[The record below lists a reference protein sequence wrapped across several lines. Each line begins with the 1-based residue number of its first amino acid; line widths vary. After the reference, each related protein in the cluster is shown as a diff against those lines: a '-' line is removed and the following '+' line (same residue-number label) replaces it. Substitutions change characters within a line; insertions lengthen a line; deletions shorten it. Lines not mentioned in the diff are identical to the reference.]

1 MIPQAVIE
9 LEKVGKHY
17 GSVEAVAGVSFSV
30 ERGAIVALLGPTGC
44 GKTTILRMIAG
55 LIEPSEGVVKI
66 GGRDMRGVRPYERSV
81 GLVFQDY
88 ALFPHMTVA
97 QNVGYGLKQRGH
109 SGEELSRRVWEMLM
123 LVRLERLAERHPS
136 ELSGGQQQRVALAR
150 ALAIE
155 PQVVLLDEPL
165 SALDAKLRDELRIEL
180 KEILKKVGSTTIVVT
195 HDQDEAMGLADR
207 IIVMGSGHIL
217 QEGTP
222 WQIYRH
228 PANREVA
235 SFVGRS
241 NWMAG
246 SLGAKIDGT
255 RRDFVVGENRIVV
268 EAEEAVEAGDYDL
281 CVRPERVFVSR
292 GDDAAAAN
300 NVFDC
305 KVIDATL
312 LGASV
317 HLTVSTRF
325 GVNLLLTEPN
335 RDQEIPAIG
344 SPITVSFRPSDGILL
359 RRPPR

>member
-1 MIPQAVIE
+1 MNRQFVIE
-9 LEKVGKHY
+9 LENVTKRY
-17 GSVEAVAGVSFSV
+17 GSVEAVSNISFSV
-30 ERGAIVALLGPTGC
+30 ENGAIVALLGPTGC
-44 GKTTILRMIAG
+44 GKTTILRAIAG
-55 LIEPSEGVVKI
+55 LIEPSSGIVRI
-66 GGRDMRGVRPYERSV
+66 CGRDMRGVRPYERSV

-88 ALFPHMTVA
+88 ALFPHMTVT
-97 QNVGYGLKQRGH
+97 QNVAYGLRQRGKR
-109 SGEELSRRVWEMLM
+109 GEEVSRRVWEMLT
-123 LVRLERLAERHPS
+123 LVRLERLAERRPS

-180 KEILKKVGSTTIVVT
+180 KEILKKVGSTTVVVT

-207 IIVMGSGHIL
+207 IIVMGAGHIL

-222 WQIYRH
+222 WQIYRF
-228 PANREVA
+228 PLNKEVA

-241 NWMAG
+241 NWMMGTLGPKVDGLRRTFVAG
-246 SLGAKIDGT
+246 DA
-255 RRDFVVGENRIVV
+255 RI
-268 EAEEAVEAGDYDL
+268 AVDADETLEAGEYDL

-292 GDDAAAAN
+292 DDGGEDN
-300 NVFDC
+300 RFHG

-317 HLTVSTRF
+317 HLVVSIPF
-325 GVNLLLTEPN
+325 GIDLLLTEPN

-344 SPITVSFRPSDGILL
+344 SAITVSFRPSDGILL
-359 RRPPR
+359 KRTSKS